1 MARAAAQQ
9 ETAVLP
15 ALFAGTWVGTQA
27 WAIKDP
33 PPGASQDQ
41 LVTLELQVVDG
52 KITGTMKPFLGGEDG
67 ATITAAAIV
76 GEELHATA
84 MVGRPRAVAGRPGG
98 GGGPKWKDL
107 IRISF
112 VFRTAGVKM
121 TGTADLQM
129 GNVPWAK
136 FSYDLGKVAEIS
148 GQTPPDAAEQSLRAA
163 VAAAPQLTAL
173 AASAITVPGVEL
185 GMVPWVASAKDG
197 TVYLLQR
204 GDKADPVIAIDRA
217 GKVLRSWGRSRYVM
231 PHAIRV
237 DPQGNVWTTDA
248 ASSHVTK
255 YSSTGQV
262 LLDIEVGGQPSPCR
276 NNFCGTTDIAFA
288 ANGHLFI
295 SDGYA
300 NARILEYSAD
310 GKKLAEWGTPGSGP
324 GQFVLPHSIQIDPA
338 GLVYVAD
345 RENGRVQRFDQTGKY
360 VDEWAYG
367 KTFGLKAD
375 GGFMWLATQPL
386 QQPNF
391 SPGWL
396 LKVDTRTGRI
406 AGWVPSEGNH
416 GMDVTVSGDLL
427 LGPGPN
433 LLPQRYATP

>member
-1 MARAAAQQ
+1 VAQAAARQETAAAQ
-9 ETAVLP
+9 P

-27 WAIKDP
+27 WAIENP

-41 LVTLELQVVDG
+41 PVTLDLQVVDG

-76 GEELHATA
+76 GEELRATA
-84 MVGRPRAVAGRPGG
+84 MVGRPRARVAGGG
-98 GGGPKWKDL
+98 DGGPPKWKDS

-112 VFRTAGVKM
+112 VFRADGARL
-121 TGTADLQM
+121 TGTADLRM

-136 FSYDLGKVAEIS
+136 FSYDLGKKPFD
-148 GQTPPDAAEQSLRAA
+148 TAEQSLRAA
-163 VAAAPQLTAL
+163 VAAAPRLTSLTA
-173 AASAITVPGVEL
+173 SALTVPGVEL
-185 GMVPWVASAKDG
+185 GMVSWVASARDG
-197 TVYLLQR
+197 TIYLLQR

-217 GKVLRSWGRSRYVM
+217 GKVLRSWGRNRYVM

-248 ASSHVTK
+248 ASSRVTK
-255 YSSTGQV
+255 YSPTGQV
-262 LLDIEVGGQPSPCR
+262 LLQIEVGGQPSPCR

-310 GKKLAEWGTPGSGP
+310 GKKLAQWGTPGTGP

-360 VDEWAYG
+360 VDEWVYG

-375 GGFMWLATQPL
+375 GDFMWLATQPL
-386 QQPNF
+386 QQPNL

-406 AGWVPSEGNH
+406 AGWVPSAGNH
-416 GMDVTVSGDLL
+416 GLDVTVSGDLL
-427 LGPGPN
+427 LGPGPD
-433 LLPQRYATP
+433 LLPQRYATRH